1 MELQEIFNKAHKHF
15 AGMTEP
21 SMADIDGIGD
31 ENLKC
36 AYRGEDGNKCIVGAF
51 IPDSLYD
58 DSLEGDSLD
67 PMGEYSSSG
76 YFSFYN
82 TRVTDV
88 LALAFKQERLTDDQ
102 YILLGSLQKLHD
114 RNAEDWRDGFQYHTE
129 VSWYEFIKHEIINC
143 GEKFNL
149 KTNQGEV

>member
-21 SMADIDGIGD
+21 SMADIDDMGD

-36 AYRGEDGNKCIVGAF
+36 AYRGDDGNKCIVGAF

-58 DSLEGDSLD
+58 GSLEGDSLD
-67 PMGEYSSSG
+67 SS
-76 YFSFYN
+76 
-82 TRVTDV
+82 RVTDV
-88 LALAFKQERLTDDQ
+88 LALAFGQKKLTDDQ
-102 YILLGSLQKLHD
+102 YMLLGNLQSVHD
-114 RNAEDWRDGFQYHTE
+114 RNADDWLDGFQCNSD
-129 VSWYEFIKHEIINC
+129 VSWYEFIKYEMINC